1 MCYRITLWIMQE
13 SYEDANEGGNDF
25 EVVYDEVYDPER
37 EQKLKEQ
44 LAKSEG
50 NLSAYWAR
58 RTWWREVI
66 K

>member
-1 MCYRITLWIMQE
+1 MQE
-13 SYEDANEGGNDF
+13 SYEDTNEGGNDF

-50 NLSAYWAR
+50 SLSAYWAR
-58 RTWWREVI
+58 CTW
-66 K
+66 

>member
-1 MCYRITLWIMQE
+1 MQE
-13 SYEDANEGGNDF
+13 SYEDTNEGGNDF

-58 RTWWREVI
+58 RTW
-66 K
+66 